1 MASPTLAELQHDLAT
16 WVLDG
21 RDVGLA
27 HRVAVP
33 PGVDVSTRLGIYSN
47 GYSARLQEALLE
59 AFPAVANILGDGSLA
74 SMLLRYCPQI
84 PTGWCNLNYVGRA
97 LPNFLLSDRL
107 AEELPFLPD
116 LARLE
121 WCVVECFH
129 ARVGEPFDLTNTA
142 SWELDDWASAQIAF
156 QPGVALVSSP
166 WPIHELRA
174 ARKRE
179 RFEIDVNLVGRP
191 QSVWVYRQGFEVVT
205 ELLDEVEASIAQ
217 GLLEGR
223 TLRDVMGQIEA
234 EGADTGS
241 VLDLFARFAT
251 LGLIA
256 ACHRASDGPSA
267 PARA

>member
-1 MASPTLAELQHDLAT
+1 MASPTFAELQQGLAT

-21 RDVGLA
+21 RDVGLE
-27 HRVAVP
+27 RWVAVP
-33 PGVDVSTRLGIYSN
+33 PGVDVSTRLGVYSD
-47 GYSARLQEALLE
+47 GYPARLREALLE
-59 AFPAVANILGDGSLA
+59 AFPAVAKILGDGSLA
-74 SMLLRYCPQI
+74 SMVERYRPQV
-84 PTGWCNLNYVGRA
+84 PTGWCNLNFVGRA

-129 ARVGEPFDLTNTA
+129 ARVGEPFDLATAA
-142 SWELDDWASAQIAF
+142 SWELDDWARARIAF

-174 ARKRE
+174 ARERE
-179 RFEIDVNLVGRP
+179 RSEIDVDLVGRP

-205 ELLDEVEASIAQ
+205 ELLDEVEAGIAQ

-223 TLRDVMGQIEA
+223 TLGDVMRQVEA
-234 EGADTGS
+234 EGADAGS

-251 LGLIA
+251 LGLVA
-256 ACHRASDGPSA
+256 ACYRASDVASA

>member
-1 MASPTLAELQHDLAT
+1 MASPTLAELQQGLAT
-16 WVLDG
+16 LILDG
-21 RDVGLA
+21 RDVGLE
-27 HRVAVP
+27 RWVSVP
-33 PGVDVSTRLGIYSN
+33 TGVDVPTRLGVYTG
-47 GYSARLQEALLE
+47 GYPARLREALLE
-59 AFPAVANILGDGSLA
+59 AFPAVAKIVGDGSLA
-74 SMLLRYCPQI
+74 SMVERYRPHV
-84 PTGWCNLNYVGRA
+84 PTGWCNLNFVGRA
-97 LPNFLLSDRL
+97 LPDFLLSDRL

-129 ARVGEPFDLTNTA
+129 ARVGEPFDLATAA
-142 SWELDDWASAQIAF
+142 SWELDDWASARIAF

-179 RFEIDVNLVGRP
+179 RSEIDVELVGRP

-205 ELLDEVEASIAQ
+205 ELLDEVEAGIAQ

-223 TLRDVMGQIEA
+223 TLGDVMGQMEA
-234 EGADTGS
+234 ESADAGS

-251 LGLIA
+251 LGLVS
-256 ACHRASDGPSA
+256 ACQCASDGPSA

>member
-1 MASPTLAELQHDLAT
+1 MASPTFAELQQSLAT
-16 WVLDG
+16 LVLDG
-21 RDVGLA
+21 CDVGLA

-33 PGVDVSTRLGIYSN
+33 PGVDVSTRLGVYSG
-47 GYSARLQEALLE
+47 GYPARLREALLE
-59 AFPAVANILGDGSLA
+59 AFPAVAKILGDGSLA
-74 SMLLRYCPQI
+74 SMVARYRPQV

-129 ARVGEPFDLTNTA
+129 ARVGEPFDLATTA
-142 SWELDDWASAQIAF
+142 SWELEDWATVRIAF

-166 WPIHELRA
+166 WPVHELRA
-174 ARKRE
+174 ARERE
-179 RFEIDVNLVGRP
+179 RSEIDVDLVGRP

-205 ELLDEVEASIAQ
+205 ELLGEVEASIAQ

-223 TLRDVMGQIEA
+223 TLGDVMHQLEA
-234 EGADTGS
+234 EGADAGS

-251 LGLIA
+251 LGLVA
-256 ACHRASDGPSA
+256 ACHRAGDGSSA